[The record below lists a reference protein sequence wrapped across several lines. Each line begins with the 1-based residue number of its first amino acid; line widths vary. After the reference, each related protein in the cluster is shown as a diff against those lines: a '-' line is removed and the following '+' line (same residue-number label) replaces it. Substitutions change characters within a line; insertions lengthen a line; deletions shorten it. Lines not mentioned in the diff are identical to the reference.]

1 MFCVSSSQCHE
12 LGLESVIVIFPGPEV
27 MLNSTEHDIYR
38 ASKYKIDLEYLMLH
52 AKFKDNRTFGCG
64 EDF

>member
-1 MFCVSSSQCHE
+1 MFCASSSWCHE
-12 LGLESVIVIFPGPEV
+12 LGLESVIVIFPGFEV
-27 MLNSTEHDIYR
+27 MLNSTEHDIYH

-52 AKFKDNRTFGCG
+52 AKFQDNRTFGSE